1 MLIIEREKIFSSVIE
16 QSFAFLYVLKII
28 LCYMYFDN
36 DLIMALKC
44 MDFLLL
50 VFLTYYNHLQCIIT
64 DGVTQVIFEKCNLFL
79 NKE

>member
-1 MLIIEREKIFSSVIE
+1 MPAEAVVRYKHINADHIEREKIFSSVIE
-16 QSFAFLYVLKII
+16 QSFAFLYVLKMI

-50 VFLTYYNHLQCIIT
+50 VF
-64 DGVTQVIFEKCNLFL
+64 
-79 NKE
+79 